1 MYRYKFKKGFSLVE
15 ALVSMLVIALV
26 FTLAVPFITK
36 KIAVKEL
43 TNRDFQGFYYENR
56 PSQDVL
62 GKCVI
67 ATSNNNGGTS
77 ITLSDSTR
85 CQAYEFVV
93 PKKVTNMD
101 ITLVAGGGGGGGA
114 SGGITYEE
122 RINSSNKNQAAF
134 VMNFD
139 IIKKIVIDYM
149 IGQGEAGQKH
159 SGAKP
164 GNGGKSGW
172 AIVNHEITRSDLFST
187 SLGNNLTQTFKTSTA
202 TISPLFK
209 VGVPYL
215 DAGENYFTGKI
226 REAIFGIARNTAQ
239 CSEIE
244 HFIKSHENAGTC
256 DIYYRIAAGSYESSS
271 GFSCKYRGANGSNT
285 ETDSCAN
292 IPASSRR
299 SPEQGGIPPAIST
312 NTKINNVQASG
323 GEGGFIKEAG
333 QVGSGGIGAS
343 IKCNGSTCSPDIGK
357 TGGKEGGAAIR
368 FIGDFPGRIGA
379 GGGGGVAIKLKDFPV
394 KPGEKYTI
402 YVGSGGAGGAEGK
415 KGLMNE
421 IIAKVNEYSS
431 VNAESAETAGTNG
444 VGGTST
450 AMYDEEGNLV
460 VMVLGGFAGYRGDV
474 RDGLPASGN
483 YLGITS
489 VTSIYNSGKSV
500 PEFPMIYIGK
510 SYKDAVSNHLDTD
523 FQTFAGNIMVTV
535 NISGDNQFKKGSSTL
550 KRLIY
555 NSENHLVPSLLSSN
569 LQDIYRKNNS
579 KPESDDKFQGLGS
592 FVNYETSTDD
602 NNNNSYIYKTPETA
616 TLSIYNGFYARYLNR
631 DEFVYAGG
639 LGGFS
644 GLGTKTGCGG
654 GFVGNLDGKA
664 ADGNSSYKG
673 TFILGANNK
682 SRLYSVNTYFDNC
695 NINSPNGQTAEFIA
709 PSISSVEG
717 KTLGQAGAGGGG
729 GGWSSEKG
737 AGRGGRG
744 QDGYAFIDWK
754 RP

>member
-1 MYRYKFKKGFSLVE
+1 MS
-15 ALVSMLVIALV
+15 
-26 FTLAVPFITK
+26 
-36 KIAVKEL
+36 
-43 TNRDFQGFYYENR
+43 
-56 PSQDVL
+56 
-62 GKCVI
+62 
-67 ATSNNNGGTS
+67 
-77 ITLSDSTR
+77 
-85 CQAYEFVV
+85 
-93 PKKVTNMD
+93 
-101 ITLVAGGGGGGGA
+101 
-114 SGGITYEE
+114 
-122 RINSSNKNQAAF
+122 
-134 VMNFD
+134 
-139 IIKKIVIDYM
+139 
-149 IGQGEAGQKH
+149 
-159 SGAKP
+159 
-164 GNGGKSGW
+164 
-172 AIVNHEITRSDLFST
+172 
-187 SLGNNLTQTFKTSTA
+187 
-202 TISPLFK
+202 
-209 VGVPYL
+209 
-215 DAGENYFTGKI
+215 
-226 REAIFGIARNTAQ
+226 
-239 CSEIE
+239 
-244 HFIKSHENAGTC
+244 
-256 DIYYRIAAGSYESSS
+256 
-271 GFSCKYRGANGSNT
+271 
-285 ETDSCAN
+285 
-292 IPASSRR
+292 
-299 SPEQGGIPPAIST
+299 
-312 NTKINNVQASG
+312 
-323 GEGGFIKEAG
+323 
-333 QVGSGGIGAS
+333 
-343 IKCNGSTCSPDIGK
+343 
-357 TGGKEGGAAIR
+357 
-368 FIGDFPGRIGA
+368 
-379 GGGGGVAIKLKDFPV
+379 IKLKDLPV

-415 KGLMNE
+415 KGL
-421 IIAKVNEYSS
+421 VNKITAELNK
-431 VNAESAETAGTNG
+431 NASYNVESAETAGTSG

-450 AMYDEEGNLV
+450 AMYDEKGNLV
-460 VMVLGGFAGYRGDV
+460 VMVLGGFAGCRGDV
-474 RDGLPASGN
+474 RGGLPASGN

-523 FQTFAGNIMVTV
+523 FQTIASSNKVTNV
-535 NISGDNQFKKGSSTL
+535 SVSGDNKFKTESLTL

-569 LQDIYRKNNS
+569 SQDIYRKNNS

-654 GFVGNLDGKA
+654 GFVGNLDGKGA
-664 ADGNSSYKG
+664 NKANTSYKG